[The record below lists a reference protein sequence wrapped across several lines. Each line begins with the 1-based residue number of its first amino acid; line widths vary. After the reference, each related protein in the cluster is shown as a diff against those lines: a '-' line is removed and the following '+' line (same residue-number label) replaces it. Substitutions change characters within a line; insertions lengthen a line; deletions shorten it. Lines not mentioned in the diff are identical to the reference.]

1 MTALL
6 EGHAM
11 KTESTRTRSRAQPST
26 WTGLYS
32 VGALCLLAAVAPGLS
47 AHETGADAGEGT
59 TTPLARQPLPDF
71 AGKHLV
77 LAVVSY
83 APGQSSAP
91 HRHPG
96 SVMAYVLE
104 GEVISQLEGQPPI
117 TYRAGQSWYEPP
129 LVPHLVSRNGSS
141 TAPARLLAVL
151 LLDIGAPTKEPLPR

>member
-1 MTALL
+1 MAALL

-11 KTESTRTRSRAQPST
+11 KTELTRTRSRAQPGT
-26 WTGLYS
+26 WTSLSS

-71 AGKHLV
+71 AGKQLV

-129 LVPHLVSRNGSS
+129 LVPHLVSKNGSS